1 MDFFKL
7 KENQTSVKT
16 EFSAGFTT
24 FLTMMYIVPVNAI
37 IMSNAGMPMEALI
50 TATALI
56 TIFATVLNGI
66 IANTP
71 IAMSVG
77 MGLNAYFTFGLVMGM
92 KIPWQTALGVVFI
105 SGFIFLILSF
115 TQFRVWILK
124 SIPKDLRLAIS
135 AGIGAFISF
144 VGLKQMGIIV
154 HSDATLVTLGNF
166 HDTNTLIGLLGLLM
180 VICFW
185 ALRVKG
191 AFIIAVLITSI
202 IAWVFKISP
211 YPTSFFSLPSSITP
225 IFLELDIKS
234 ALSLALLP
242 AIITFFITQLFDS
255 LGTLSGVGNRARL
268 FDDKDGMKKF
278 EKTLV
283 VDALGSTTSSFLGTS
298 TTTAFAESASGVEEG
313 GRTGLTAVFTGMF
326 FILTLFMLPLFKA
339 IPPNAIYP
347 VLVMVGVLMFSE
359 LSKIDFSDQATA
371 VAAFF
376 IVILMP
382 LTYSITT
389 GLAFGFVAYFFVK
402 LVKREPINIGILT
415 LAFISLLSFV
425 IK

>member
-185 ALRVKG
+185 ALK
-191 AFIIAVLITSI
+191 
-202 IAWVFKISP
+202 
-211 YPTSFFSLPSSITP
+211 
-225 IFLELDIKS
+225 
-234 ALSLALLP
+234 
-242 AIITFFITQLFDS
+242 
-255 LGTLSGVGNRARL
+255 
-268 FDDKDGMKKF
+268 M
-278 EKTLV
+278 
-283 VDALGSTTSSFLGTS
+283 ST
-298 TTTAFAESASGVEEG
+298 
-313 GRTGLTAVFTGMF
+313 
-326 FILTLFMLPLFKA
+326 A
-339 IPPNAIYP
+339 IPTAIP
-347 VLVMVGVLMFSE
+347 RRFLPQSC
-359 LSKIDFSDQATA
+359 
-371 VAAFF
+371 
-376 IVILMP
+376 
-382 LTYSITT
+382 
-389 GLAFGFVAYFFVK
+389 
-402 LVKREPINIGILT
+402 N
-415 LAFISLLSFV
+415 
-425 IK
+425 